1 MAALYAFDLPG
12 GDDAGEGAD
21 VPDWIMLLP
30 EGPQIKGRDGRAFR
44 LSDPQA
50 VIDRFHAGEK
60 DLPLDWEHQ
69 TAMSSG
75 RVPVAGWINTLELRG
90 GAVFGHVQWNAQGRA
105 DVAGRIYRYISPV
118 ILFNARTEIFAIVSA
133 ALVHLPNLRMP
144 ALNRREDAATSDP
157 AERIQMMS
165 TAPQEGAPDETH
177 APQAGHA
184 PPSEAPPPEE
194 KSAPGAALARETQT
208 APAAGGPEALA
219 AMNRA
224 HAALQSE
231 NAALKNGLA
240 ELTAKFD
247 ALQAQTHAE
256 KVEAALNTAIA
267 GGRITPSARDYF
279 AQNCATPEGLAAFE
293 AWVKGQPALLSAE
306 MARHAQGVPGAGDP
320 RDLARRAA
328 ALQAERRAQGL
339 QATLTEC
346 VAEIQTTASAA
357 STAGAATTA
366 GGKEAVQ

>member
-12 GDDAGEGAD
+12 GDDAGQGAD

-30 EGPQIKGRDGRAFR
+30 AGPQIKGRDGRAFR

-90 GAVFGHVQWNAQGRA
+90 GAVFGHVQWTAQGRA

-184 PPSEAPPPEE
+184 PPLEAPPPEE
-194 KSAPGAALARETQT
+194 KSAPGAALARETQA
-208 APAAGGPEALA
+208 APAAGDPEALA

-231 NAALKNGLA
+231 NAALKSGLA

-293 AWVKGQPALLSAE
+293 AWVKGQPALLSTE
-306 MARHAQGVPGAGDP
+306 MARHAQGAPGAGDP

-346 VAEIQTTASAA
+346 VAELNAANTGAA
-357 STAGAATTA
+357 STMND
-366 GGKEAVQ
+366 KEAVQ